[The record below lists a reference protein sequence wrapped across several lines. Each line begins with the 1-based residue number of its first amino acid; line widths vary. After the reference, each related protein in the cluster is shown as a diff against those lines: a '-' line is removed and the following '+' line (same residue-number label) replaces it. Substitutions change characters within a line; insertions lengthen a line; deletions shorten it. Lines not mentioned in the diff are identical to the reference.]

1 MSTSASP
8 EPALTATASRQIGT
22 ARMILY
28 AMSGFGIGCADF
40 IVAVYLLKYYTDH
53 VALSAMLAGA
63 ALMIG
68 KLLDGASDPVMGYIS
83 DRTKTR
89 WGRRRPWFL
98 VGAAPLALSFI
109 ALFSAEAGW
118 SQTQLFLWLLSWNV
132 LFWSAQTV
140 VNVPHAAL
148 AGEMV
153 EGHNERNAI
162 MGWREALSQLGLL
175 IGAAAP
181 LLVLG
186 AMQDAAAEAALASGL
201 GEEVARSAGFVA
213 RGDAHST
220 MAWQFAGLI
229 FVGVVLSF
237 LGTREPQGPRTP
249 PRDSIFGDFA
259 DTLKNSSLRTPPR
272 DSIFGDFADT
282 LKNSSFRL
290 FVVIFVFDQIAG
302 GLTATLV
309 LYTIR
314 DWWKFEGPHEMLLI
328 MSFLLSAV
336 VSIPFWVRAGRAFP
350 SGYARAAV
358 WRSPRSLPSAASCRP
373 ARCSARRWCRS
384 YGLGLAYAG
393 LIGSGFGVGAR
404 AVMAM
409 STMPDIIDE
418 DELRTGTRKDG
429 AYFGMWSLLRK
440 LCRALSIGAAGLGLS
455 LWGYQEGGLEQPES
469 ALRGIM
475 WMFAIIPA
483 IASVIAGLLFLRL
496 PLTRARHEDT
506 LAALDRHRERG
517 RS

>member
-1 MSTSASP
+1 MSMSASP
-8 EPALTATASRQIGT
+8 EPPPTATASRRIGT

-53 VALSAMLAGA
+53 VALTAMLAGA

-68 KLLDGASDPVMGYIS
+68 KLFDGASDPVMGYIS

-175 IGAAAP
+175 VGAAAP

-201 GEEVARSAGFVA
+201 GEEVARSAGFAA

-237 LGTREPQGPRTP
+237 FGTREPQGP
-249 PRDSIFGDFA
+249 
-259 DTLKNSSLRTPPR
+259 RTPPR

-336 VSIPFWVRAGRAFP
+336 VSIPFWVRAGRRLEKSTIFA
-350 SGYARAAV
+350 SGCF
-358 WRSPRSLPSAASCRP
+358 LSAATLLGATLVP
-373 ARCSARRWCRS
+373 L

-469 ALRGIM
+469 ALHGIM

-496 PLTRARHEDT
+496 PLTRARHEAT
-506 LAALDRHRERG
+506 LAELDRHRERG

>member
-1 MSTSASP
+1 MSTSAGPDSP
-8 EPALTATASRQIGT
+8 QNASAGRQIGT
-22 ARMILY
+22 ARMVFY

-53 VALSAMLAGA
+53 VALSAMLAGT
-63 ALMIG
+63 ALMLG
-68 KLLDGASDPVMGYIS
+68 KLFDGASDPVMGYIS

-109 ALFSAEAGW
+109 ALFSAEDGW

-132 LFWSAQTV
+132 LFWAAQTMI
-140 VNVPHAAL
+140 NVPHAAL

-153 EGHNERNAI
+153 EGHNERNVI

-175 IGAAAP
+175 VGAAAP

-186 AMQDAAAEAALASGL
+186 AMQDAASEAALASGL
-201 GEEVARSAGFVA
+201 GEEVARSAGFAA
-213 RGDAHST
+213 RGAAHST

-229 FVGVVLSF
+229 VLGVVLSF
-237 LGTREPQGPRTP
+237 LGTREPRVPRTP
-249 PRDSIFGDFA
+249 PRDSIFGDFV
-259 DTLKNSSLRTPPR
+259 DTMKN
-272 DSIFGDFADT
+272 G
-282 LKNSSFRL
+282 SFRL

-302 GLTATLV
+302 GLSATLV

-314 DWWKFEGPHEMLLI
+314 DWWKFEGVHEMLLI

-336 VSIPFWVRAGRAFP
+336 VSIPFWVRAGRGLEKSTIFAIGCF
-350 SGYARAAV
+350 V
-358 WRSPRSLPSAASCRP
+358 SAATLLGATLVPR
-373 ARCSARRWCRS
+373 

-393 LIGSGFGVGAR
+393 LIGSGLGMGGR

-429 AYFGMWSLLRK
+429 AYFGMWSLVRK
-440 LCRALSIGAAGLGLS
+440 LCRALSIGAAGFGLS
-455 LWGYQEGGLEQPES
+455 LWGYQEGGLEQSES

-475 WMFAIIPA
+475 WMFSIIPA
-483 IASVIAGLLFLRL
+483 IAAAIAGLLFLRL
-496 PLTRARHEDT
+496 PLTRAGHEAT
-506 LAALDRHRERG
+506 LAELERRRDRARDPG
-517 RS
+517 

>member
-1 MSTSASP
+1 M
-8 EPALTATASRQIGT
+8 
-22 ARMILY
+22 
-28 AMSGFGIGCADF
+28 
-40 IVAVYLLKYYTDH
+40 
-53 VALSAMLAGA
+53 
-63 ALMIG
+63 
-68 KLLDGASDPVMGYIS
+68 
-83 DRTKTR
+83 
-89 WGRRRPWFL
+89 
-98 VGAAPLALSFI
+98 
-109 ALFSAEAGW
+109 
-118 SQTQLFLWLLSWNV
+118 
-132 LFWSAQTV
+132 

-201 GEEVARSAGFVA
+201 GEEVARSVGFAA

-237 LGTREPQGPRTP
+237 LGTREPQGPLTP
-249 PRDSIFGDFA
+249 PRDSIFGDFV
-259 DTLKNSSLRTPPR
+259 
-272 DSIFGDFADT
+272 DT

-336 VSIPFWVRAGRAFP
+336 VSIPFWVRAGRGLEKSTIFAIGCF
-350 SGYARAAV
+350 
-358 WRSPRSLPSAASCRP
+358 LSAGMLIGATFVP
-373 ARCSARRWCRS
+373 L

-496 PLTRARHEDT
+496 PLTRAQHEAT
-506 LAALDRHRERG
+506 LAELARRRARG
-517 RS
+517 E

>member
-1 MSTSASP
+1 MSMSASP
-8 EPALTATASRQIGT
+8 EPPPTATASRRIGT

-53 VALSAMLAGA
+53 VALTAMLAGA

-68 KLLDGASDPVMGYIS
+68 KLFDGASDPVMGYIS

-175 IGAAAP
+175 VGAAAP

-201 GEEVARSAGFVA
+201 GEEVARSAGFAA

-237 LGTREPQGPRTP
+237 FGTREPQGP
-249 PRDSIFGDFA
+249 
-259 DTLKNSSLRTPPR
+259 RTPPR

-336 VSIPFWVRAGRAFP
+336 VSIPFWVRAGRRLEKSTIFA
-350 SGYARAAV
+350 SGCF
-358 WRSPRSLPSAASCRP
+358 LSAATLLGATLVP
-373 ARCSARRWCRS
+373 L

-469 ALRGIM
+469 ALHGIM
-475 WMFAIIPA
+475 WLFAIIPA

-496 PLTRARHEDT
+496 PLTRARHEAT
-506 LAALDRHRERG
+506 LAELDRHRERG

>member
-1 MSTSASP
+1 MSTSTSP
-8 EPALTATASRQIGT
+8 ERPLSATTGREIGT
-22 ARMILY
+22 GRMILY
-28 AMSGFGIGCADF
+28 SMSGFGIGCADF

-63 ALMIG
+63 ALMLG
-68 KLLDGASDPVMGYIS
+68 KLLDGVSDPVMGYIS

-109 ALFSAEAGW
+109 ALVSADGGW

-153 EGHNERNAI
+153 HGHNERNAI

-175 IGAAAP
+175 VGAAAP

-186 AMQDAAAEAALASGL
+186 AMQEAATEAALASGL
-201 GEEVARSAGFVA
+201 AEEAARAAGFAA

-229 FVGVVLSF
+229 FVGVALSF
-237 LGTREPQGPRTP
+237 FGTREPQGPRTA

-259 DTLKNSSLRTPPR
+259 DTLKNR
-272 DSIFGDFADT
+272 
-282 LKNSSFRL
+282 SFRR

-328 MSFLLSAV
+328 MSFLLAAV
-336 VSIPFWVRAGRAFP
+336 VSIPFWVRVG
-350 SGYARAAV
+350 
-358 WRSPRSLPSAASCRP
+358 RSLEKSTIFATGCFLSAGTLLGATLVP
-373 ARCSARRWCRS
+373 I
-384 YGLGLAYAG
+384 YGLGLAYVG
-393 LIGSGFGVGAR
+393 LIGSGLGVGAR

-418 DELRTGTRKDG
+418 DELRTRTRKDG

-455 LWGYQEGGLEQPES
+455 LAGYQEGGLEQPES

-496 PLTRARHEDT
+496 PLTRAQHEAT
-506 LAALDRHRERG
+506 LAELDRRRASGE
-517 RS
+517 

>member
-1 MSTSASP
+1 MSTSRGP
-8 EPALTATASRQIGT
+8 EPPLSATADRKVGT
-22 ARMILY
+22 GRMILY
-28 AMSGFGIGCADF
+28 SMSGFGIGCADF

-63 ALMIG
+63 ALMLG
-68 KLLDGASDPVMGYIS
+68 KLLDGVSDPVMGYIS

-109 ALFSAEAGW
+109 ALFSADGGW

-140 VNVPHAAL
+140 INVPHAAL

-153 EGHNERNAI
+153 HGHNERNAI
-162 MGWREALSQLGLL
+162 MGWREALAQLGLL
-175 IGAAAP
+175 VGAAAP

-186 AMQDAAAEAALASGL
+186 AMQDAATEAGLASGL
-201 GEEVARSAGFVA
+201 AEEAARAAGFAA

-237 LGTREPQGPRTP
+237 FGTREPQSPRTA
-249 PRDSIFGDFA
+249 PRDSIFGDFS
-259 DTLKNSSLRTPPR
+259 DTLKNRPFR
-272 DSIFGDFADT
+272 MFA
-282 LKNSSFRL
+282 
-290 FVVIFVFDQIAG
+290 VIFLFDQIAG

-328 MSFLLSAV
+328 MSFLLAAV
-336 VSIPFWVRAGRAFP
+336 VSIPFWVRAGR
-350 SGYARAAV
+350 
-358 WRSPRSLPSAASCRP
+358 SLEKSTIFATGCFLSAGTLLGATLVP
-373 ARCSARRWCRS
+373 I
-384 YGLGLAYAG
+384 YGLGLAYVG
-393 LIGSGFGVGAR
+393 LIGSGLGVGAR

-496 PLTRARHEDT
+496 PLTRAQHEAT
-506 LAALDRHRERG
+506 LAELARRRARG
-517 RS
+517 E

>member
-8 EPALTATASRQIGT
+8 EPPRTATASRQIGT
-22 ARMILY
+22 TRMILY
-28 AMSGFGIGCADF
+28 SMSGFGIGCADF

-53 VALSAMLAGA
+53 VALSAMLAGT

-109 ALFSAEAGW
+109 ALFSAEGGW
-118 SQTQLFLWLLSWNV
+118 SQAQLFLWLLSWNV

-140 VNVPHAAL
+140 INVPHAAL

-186 AMQDAAAEAALASGL
+186 TMQEAATEAARASGL
-201 GEEVARSAGFVA
+201 AEEVARSAGFAA

-229 FVGVVLSF
+229 FVGVLLSF
-237 LGTREPQGPRTP
+237 FGTREPQSP
-249 PRDSIFGDFA
+249 
-259 DTLKNSSLRTPPR
+259 RTPPR

-314 DWWKFEGPHEMLLI
+314 DWWKFEGAHEMLLI

-336 VSIPFWVRAGRAFP
+336 VSIPFWVRAGRGLEKSTIFAMGCF
-350 SGYARAAV
+350 
-358 WRSPRSLPSAASCRP
+358 LSAGTLIGATLVP
-373 ARCSARRWCRS
+373 V

-440 LCRALSIGAAGLGLS
+440 LCRALSIGAAGFGLS

-475 WMFAIIPA
+475 WMFAIVPA

-496 PLTRARHEDT
+496 PLTRAKHEAT
-506 LAALDRHRERG
+506 LVELDRRRG
-517 RS
+517 AAHDPS